1 MNKSQ
6 QNDQWLK
13 HESTRSRIDVDASAI
28 LPQGQVEEI
37 HQEVCGECEHHHVN
51 PLGLKG
57 QESGLG
63 RELPHSGSALKR
75 IVRAHKRNTAEF
87 EQLTCAVLTIECYHF
102 VEVYVIVENL

>member
-1 MNKSQ
+1 MF
-6 QNDQWLK
+6 LK
-13 HESTRSRIDVDASAI
+13 LKQDYLLLYYQFGEI
-28 LPQGQVEEI
+28 LLLTYYNLFQEI
-37 HQEVCGECEHHHVN
+37 HQEVCGEREHHHVN

-75 IVRAHKRNTAEF
+75 IVRAHKRNAAEF
-87 EQLTCAVLTIECYHF
+87 EQLTRAVLTIECYHF